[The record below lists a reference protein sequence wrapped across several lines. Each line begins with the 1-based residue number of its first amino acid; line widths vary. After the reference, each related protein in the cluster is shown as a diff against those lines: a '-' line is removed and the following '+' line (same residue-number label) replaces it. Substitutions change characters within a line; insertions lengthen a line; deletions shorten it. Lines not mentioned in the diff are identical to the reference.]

1 MIDRAGLGAFC
12 HQSEGELPPVFVG
25 RTEVLT
31 ALRHRGSATRTLQ
44 HMPGH
49 TRPAA
54 VLRGIPK
61 ATQLIQ
67 GAPGA
72 GKSSVLAKLQEEC
85 TAQQDE
91 GAPRVVIVSSQSVIG
106 SLPQVLKLIR
116 AAGECSPST
125 WKDILSHIGVNISAN
140 SLGEISAA
148 VGWNMDGL
156 DTPRTLDHLAEIA
169 PSQNWRAPVIVAVDE
184 AQRISGGDATP
195 HAHFLQSIH
204 DASSGLPLTLVLAGL
219 SDTKSR
225 THAIGLTRG
234 VTIHNL
240 YCLDTTECHELVGA
254 FCRKFGIDT
263 TGYESELQALAEPT
277 EGWPR
282 HLHFTLQALAKEFL
296 RVQGSVADVQWQYIT
311 DNAAQSRVAYYQHQ
325 QSEIF
330 IALKALIGAVMEDH
344 QEGDD
349 RAVVIDRID
358 RYLTKQMCKSL
369 PLDQQT
375 IEFAHVPA
383 HLFEEM
389 LHQGALQEYAPDKF
403 HSPIPSFRRHLIKE
417 GMLASTNPLPPRG
430 AFKLMYGNILSAE
443 QDGFGSIAEARDW
456 AHEKIE
462 QIKTGEDISLWYKG
476 IKLETLR
483 EATPAPSDPP
493 NDETVSLHE

>member
-49 TRPAA
+49 TRPTA

-349 RAVVIDRID
+349 FNI
-358 RYLTKQMCKSL
+358 LMKSIRQHL
-369 PLDQQT
+369 QPNMLDNLSDDLQDPRRLSRRV
-375 IEFAHVPA
+375 FH
-383 HLFEEM
+383 EM

-430 AFKLMYGNILSAE
+430 AFKLMYGDILSAE
-443 QDGFGSIAEARDW
+443 QDGFGSIAETRDW
-456 AHEKIE
+456 AHKKLK
-462 QIKTGEDISLWYKG
+462 QIKTDEDISLWYKG

-483 EATPAPSDPP
+483 EATPHADRLTDDTTIAQPS
-493 NDETVSLHE
+493 